1 MVNKTQFS
9 MSLKKQAISGMLWTF
24 AQQFSVQGISF
35 VVSII
40 LARLLLPAEFGLIA
54 MISVFVGLANALISS
69 GMTQSLVR
77 TEILD
82 DDDFSTVFYFNLGVS
97 ILMYALIYALAPFI
111 ADFYRQELLV
121 NILRVYSIVFV
132 IDALAAIQV
141 TRLTKVLN
149 FKTQMKV
156 AVPSLILSGMVGV
169 GMAFYGFGV
178 WSLVGAALTK
188 SFFNT
193 VQYWLWSSWRP
204 VFRFKMEK
212 FRQHFN
218 YGIKIL
224 LAGILEIIF
233 SNGITIIIGRF
244 FLPAQVGFYQR
255 ADTLKQLPVVNI
267 TYMVDKVAFPLFASI
282 QHDDVRLKNAYKK
295 IMQMVIYL
303 IAPVMLILA
312 AVAEPLFRF
321 LFTEKWLPS
330 VPYFQILCL
339 NGLLFPIHSYNLTI
353 LKVKGRSDLFL
364 KLEIVKKIIIAVVIL
379 LSIQY
384 GIYGLLYGSVIS
396 SVLCFFV
403 NTHYSGKFL
412 DYPGFSQLADVLPL
426 LLLGAAAAAV
436 AFGADFFLKTI
447 EAADIIRLLI
457 SGFAGILFY
466 AVISH
471 LFKISSFSE
480 LKLIILRK

>member
-1 MVNKTQFS
+1 
-9 MSLKKQAISGMLWTF
+9 MLWTF

-54 MISVFVGLANALISS
+54 MISVFVSLSNALISS

-82 DDDFSTVFYFNLGVS
+82 DDDFSTVFYFNLAVS
-97 ILMYALIYALAPFI
+97 ILMYAVIYALAPFI

-156 AVPSLILSGMVGV
+156 AVPSLILSGIVGV

-212 FRQHFN
+212 FRQHFH
-218 YGIKIL
+218 YGIKIML
-224 LAGILEIIF
+224 SSILDIIF
-233 SNGITIIIGRF
+233 VNGTTIIIGRF
-244 FLPAQVGFYQR
+244 FLPAQVGFYNR
-255 ADTLKQLPVVNI
+255 ADTLKQLPVMNI
-267 TYMVDKVAFPLFASI
+267 ANMVDKVAFPLFAAM
-282 QHDDVRLKNAYKK
+282 QNDDVRLKSAYKK

-303 IAPVMLILA
+303 VAPVLFIMA
-312 AVAEPLFRF
+312 ALAEPLFRF
-321 LFTEKWLPS
+321 LFTEKWLPA
-330 VPYFQILCL
+330 VPYFQILCM
-339 NGLLFPIHSYNLTI
+339 NGLLYPIHSYNLTI

-412 DYPGFSQLADVLPL
+412 NYPAFAQIADLFPL
-426 LLLGAAAAAV
+426 LFVGAVAGAV
-436 AFGADFFLKTI
+436 AFGADFFLKQFTSV
-447 EAADIIRLLI
+447 DFFRLAI
-457 SGFAGILFY
+457 SGSAGVLFY
-466 AVISH
+466 VVISH
-471 LFKISSFSE
+471 LIKISSFSE